1 MPCSA
6 ANETDG
12 YRFGTTYEGITP
24 YGAVHAQS
32 FRAPDFS
39 EVDGNNGG
47 FALICSSNKQ
57 IPSRAFVSHCIS
69 SKPFPMMAM
78 VGDSG
83 SQVNALPCAHLW
95 PHHCPTICHAGPRW
109 HRRIGARFWRT
120 QTTATLARAQQK
132 RAQSAPPDPTPERR
146 LRNDPSI
153 PKRRQGSARGRAI
166 ASFEEAIDRSSV
178 AASRMSSDSV
188 QEGRIGIAI
197 RREANRPPAWFPA
210 PPRSPSPEA
219 RSCPAARDRGEGG
232 TQVATHLGFRQDAV
246 SPPLKP
252 AYVRR
257 GEDRTGRPTW
267 RAAPA

>member
-146 LRNDPSI
+146 LRSVH
-153 PKRRQGSARGRAI
+153 PKT
-166 ASFEEAIDRSSV
+166 
-178 AASRMSSDSV
+178 ASRICKRAGYCV
-188 QEGRIGIAI
+188 I
-197 RREANRPPAWFPA
+197 RGSNRPKLRCSFTDELGQC
-210 PPRSPSPEA
+210 PR
-219 RSCPAARDRGEGG
+219 G
-232 TQVATHLGFRQDAV
+232 
-246 SPPLKP
+246 
-252 AYVRR
+252 
-257 GEDRTGRPTW
+257 
-267 RAAPA
+267 